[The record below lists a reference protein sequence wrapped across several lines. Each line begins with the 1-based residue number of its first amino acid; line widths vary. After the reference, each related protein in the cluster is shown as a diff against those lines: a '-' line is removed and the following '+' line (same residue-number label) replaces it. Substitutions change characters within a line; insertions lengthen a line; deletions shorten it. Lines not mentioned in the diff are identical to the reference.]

1 MQELKRTHMC
11 GQLSARDSGERV
23 VVTGWVQRRRDLG
36 GLIFLDIRDRTGIIQ
51 VVADGEVSK
60 EAFETAGTLRSEFVV
75 GIKGTVVMRKADAV
89 NPKLKTGEVEVIA
102 EAIEIFSR
110 AQTPPIYIEDNS
122 HVTEALRL
130 KYRYLDLR
138 RPSMQESLMLRHRVT
153 MNVRRFLDQN
163 GFLEIETPML
173 TKPTPEGARDYLVP
187 SRVNPGSFFALPQSP
202 QLFKQL
208 LMASGVD
215 KYFQIARC
223 FRDEDLRADRQ
234 PEFTQIDIEMSFVDM
249 EDIISLNERLMA
261 NIFEENLGVKLKMP
275 FKRMTYKQ
283 AMEDYGSDKPDTRFE
298 MKLVCIKD
306 IVAGSG
312 FRVFSDTA
320 GKGGDI
326 RGINAKGCGDSLSRR
341 EIDALVEYVKQFG
354 AKGLAWI
361 VVTAEGVKSPIAK
374 FVTSEETDAIVERM
388 DGKPGDLLLIVAD
401 RPGVVFDS
409 LGGLRLHLGRKLD
422 LIDKDAFNFLWV
434 THFPLL
440 EYDDEAGRYVA
451 VHHPFTSPVSE
462 DIQLLDSHPERVR
475 ANAYDLVLNGME
487 LGGGSI
493 RIHDTIMQQKMFE
506 VLGFTKQKAEEKFG
520 FMLEAFKYGAP
531 PHGGIALGL
540 DRLVMLVAGK
550 ENIRDVIAFP
560 KTQNAACLMTGAPA
574 EADGEQLK
582 EIHIKLDLE

>member
-1 MQELKRTHMC
+1 M
-11 GQLSARDSGERV
+11 
-23 VVTGWVQRRRDLG
+23 
-36 GLIFLDIRDRTGIIQ
+36 
-51 VVADGEVSK
+51 
-60 EAFETAGTLRSEFVV
+60 
-75 GIKGTVVMRKADAV
+75 
-89 NPKLKTGEVEVIA
+89 
-102 EAIEIFSR
+102 
-110 AQTPPIYIEDNS
+110 
-122 HVTEALRL
+122 
-130 KYRYLDLR
+130 
-138 RPSMQESLMLRHRVT
+138 
-153 MNVRRFLDQN
+153 
-163 GFLEIETPML
+163 
-173 TKPTPEGARDYLVP
+173 
-187 SRVNPGSFFALPQSP
+187 
-202 QLFKQL
+202 
-208 LMASGVD
+208 
-215 KYFQIARC
+215 
-223 FRDEDLRADRQ
+223 
-234 PEFTQIDIEMSFVDM
+234 DM

>member
-1 MQELKRTHMC
+1 
-11 GQLSARDSGERV
+11 
-23 VVTGWVQRRRDLG
+23 
-36 GLIFLDIRDRTGIIQ
+36 
-51 VVADGEVSK
+51 
-60 EAFETAGTLRSEFVV
+60 
-75 GIKGTVVMRKADAV
+75 
-89 NPKLKTGEVEVIA
+89 
-102 EAIEIFSR
+102 
-110 AQTPPIYIEDNS
+110 
-122 HVTEALRL
+122 
-130 KYRYLDLR
+130 
-138 RPSMQESLMLRHRVT
+138 MQESLMLRHRVT

-163 GFLEIETPML
+163 GFGNRDPNAHQTYSRRGKGLPC
-173 TKPTPEGARDYLVP
+173 TKQGK
-187 SRVNPGSFFALPQSP
+187 PGSFALPQSP

-401 RPGVVFDS
+401 RPG
-409 LGGLRLHLGRKLD
+409 
-422 LIDKDAFNFLWV
+422 
-434 THFPLL
+434 
-440 EYDDEAGRYVA
+440 
-451 VHHPFTSPVSE
+451 
-462 DIQLLDSHPERVR
+462 
-475 ANAYDLVLNGME
+475 
-487 LGGGSI
+487 
-493 RIHDTIMQQKMFE
+493 
-506 VLGFTKQKAEEKFG
+506 
-520 FMLEAFKYGAP
+520 
-531 PHGGIALGL
+531 
-540 DRLVMLVAGK
+540 
-550 ENIRDVIAFP
+550 
-560 KTQNAACLMTGAPA
+560 
-574 EADGEQLK
+574 
-582 EIHIKLDLE
+582 

>member
-409 LGGLRLHLGRKLD
+409 LGVLRLHLGRKLD